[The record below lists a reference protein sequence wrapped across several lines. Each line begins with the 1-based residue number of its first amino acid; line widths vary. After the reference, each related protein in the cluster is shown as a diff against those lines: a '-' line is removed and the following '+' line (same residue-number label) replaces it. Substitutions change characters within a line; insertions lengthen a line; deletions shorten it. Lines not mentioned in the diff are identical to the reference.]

1 MPRKGKEFVQ
11 VRKEKPSK
19 DNCRDKVT
27 QTKAHQRSD
36 DRNGASRF
44 GALKDTINKIT
55 RIWTKNN
62 KNSSTNMWLIS
73 RTHDA
78 FNRRFDTDKVLANFK
93 MSE

>member
-1 MPRKGKEFVQ
+1 MPHKGKEFVQ

-19 DNCRDKVT
+19 DNYRDKVT

-36 DRNGASRF
+36 DRNGASQF
-44 GALKDTINKIT
+44 GVLKDTINKII

-78 FNRRFDTDKVLANFK
+78 FNRRFDIDKVLPNFK